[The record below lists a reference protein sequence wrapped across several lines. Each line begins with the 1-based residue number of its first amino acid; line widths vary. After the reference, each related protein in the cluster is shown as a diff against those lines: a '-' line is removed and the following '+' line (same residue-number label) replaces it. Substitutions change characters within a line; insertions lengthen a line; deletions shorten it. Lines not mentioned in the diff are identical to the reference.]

1 MRRNCERLCLITKEQ
16 TDILGDRICLSA
28 LFTHYLKL
36 VQLFSPPPAVGSA
49 FQPVLHRPNRFGLSS
64 YGPGPG
70 RQKTFG
76 AKRATTERT
85 VATTT
90 QRLVRFIA
98 HHNGALVIF
107 ISGTNFRASLDSSEV
122 FWFCSSSALWPSLPL
137 Y

>member
-1 MRRNCERLCLITKEQ
+1 MRRYIMCLITKEQ

-36 VQLFSPPPAVGSA
+36 WCSCSPPTVGSA
-49 FQPVLHRPNRFGLSS
+49 FQPVLHHPNRFGLSS

-70 RQKTFG
+70 RLKTFW
-76 AKRATTERT
+76 AKRAATQRT

-90 QRLVRFIA
+90 QRLSRFIA

>member
-1 MRRNCERLCLITKEQ
+1 MRRYVERLCLIMKEQ

-28 LFTHYLKL
+28 LFPHYLKL
-36 VQLFSPPPAVGSA
+36 WCSCSPPAVGSA

-70 RQKTFG
+70 RQKAFR

-90 QRLVRFIA
+90 QRLIRFIA

-122 FWFCSSSALWPSLPL
+122 FWFCSSSVLRPSLPV